1 MPTVNHMTD
10 PQACAT
16 PSEPATPAP
25 PNASDADRIAES
37 LRLGSMDARA
47 RICFR
52 ITALC
57 LAALVLIVITVGL
70 HTSTQAF
77 FEVARLAVLTDE
89 PLRAMPVGAI
99 PVADGV
105 PVAPPDGAS
114 WPHGAV
120 AVVTALL
127 VGDVVLAI
135 GLIRATFSLT
145 VDSDKGATPA
155 KDPISDSFG
164 LPGAELLKATKDA
177 IATVTKDLP
186 PR

>member
-1 MPTVNHMTD
+1 MTD
-10 PQACAT
+10 PQACST
-16 PSEPATPAP
+16 PSEAAVRAP
-25 PNASDADRIAES
+25 PNAPGADRIAES
-37 LRLGSMDARA
+37 LRLGSVDARA

-57 LAALVLIVITVGL
+57 LSALVLIVITAGL
-70 HTSTQAF
+70 HASTKAF
-77 FEVARLAVLTDE
+77 FEVARLAVSTDD
-89 PLRAMPVGAI
+89 PVRAMPTAAT
-99 PVADGV
+99 PVADGF
-105 PVAPPDGAS
+105 PVTPPDGAS

-145 VDSDKGATPA
+145 VDTDKTAIPA

-164 LPGAELLKATKDA
+164 LPGTELLKATKDA

>member
-1 MPTVNHMTD
+1 M
-10 PQACAT
+10 
-16 PSEPATPAP
+16 
-25 PNASDADRIAES
+25 
-37 LRLGSMDARA
+37 
-47 RICFR
+47 
-52 ITALC
+52 
-57 LAALVLIVITVGL
+57 IVITLGL
-70 HTSTQAF
+70 HASTQAF
-77 FEVARLAVLTDE
+77 FEVARLTASIDDPV
-89 PLRAMPVGAI
+89 RAMPVGAT
-99 PVADGV
+99 PVGDDS
-105 PVAPPDGAS
+105 PVAPPDSAT

-127 VGDVVLAI
+127 VADVVLAI

-145 VDSDKGATPA
+145 VDTDKTALPA